1 MGSMGFALMV
11 LIPAVLPAQSGDED
25 SVRTVL
31 TAQVI
36 AWNNGDIEGYM
47 RGYWNSDETIF
58 VSGGVVVRGYNQ
70 VLSRYKKNY
79 DSGGKMGTLLFD
91 ELDVRMMSDSA
102 AVAIG
107 RWELTRMND
116 RPWGRFTLIL
126 EKKPA
131 GWRIIYDHTSSGS
144 P

>member
-1 MGSMGFALMV
+1 MRSIGLALMI
-11 LIPAVLPAQSGDED
+11 LIPAVLAAQSGDED

-31 TAQVI
+31 TSQVI
-36 AWNNGDIEGYM
+36 AWNNGDIDGYM

-79 DSGGKMGTLLFD
+79 NSGEKMGTLLFD
-91 ELDVRMMSDSA
+91 ELDVRMITDST

-126 EKKPA
+126 EKKPE
-131 GWRIIYDHTSSGS
+131 GWRIVHDHTSSDDH
-144 P
+144 